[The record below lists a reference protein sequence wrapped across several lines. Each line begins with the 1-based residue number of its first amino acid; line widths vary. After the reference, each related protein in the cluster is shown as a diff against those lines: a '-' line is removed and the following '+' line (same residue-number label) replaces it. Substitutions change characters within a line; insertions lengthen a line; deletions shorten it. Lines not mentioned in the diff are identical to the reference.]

1 MLGWFIRAN
10 LKGIIIRFYMNIEE
24 VYDYCA
30 GIAGVEATFPFDEVT
45 LVLKLMGKM
54 IALIPLE
61 AEVKSISLKC
71 DPDKA
76 VALRQQYSCVQ
87 AAYHM
92 HKKYWNSI
100 ELSGEMPDE
109 EIKKWIHHS
118 IDEVVKKMP
127 KKKQQEYY
135 GKTEG

>member
-1 MLGWFIRAN
+1 
-10 LKGIIIRFYMNIEE
+10 MNIEE
-24 VYDYCA
+24 FYDYC
-30 GIAGVEATFPFDEVT
+30 ISIPGVEPTFPFDEVT
-45 LVLKLMGKM
+45 LVMKLMGKM
-54 IALIPLE
+54 IVLIPLDTE
-61 AEVKSISLKC
+61 EKTISLKC

-76 VALRQQYSCVQ
+76 IALRQKYSCVQ

-100 ELSGEMPDE
+100 ELSGNMPDE
-109 EIKKWIHHS
+109 ELKMLIHHS

>member
-1 MLGWFIRAN
+1 
-10 LKGIIIRFYMNIEE
+10 MNVEE
-24 VYDYCA
+24 LYDYC
-30 GIAGVEATFPFDEVT
+30 ISIPGVEPTFPFDEVT

-54 IALIPLE
+54 IALIPLD

-71 DPDKA
+71 DPEKA

-100 ELSGEMPDE
+100 ELSGDMPDE
-109 EIKKWIHHS
+109 ELKKWIHHS
-118 IDEVVKKMP
+118 IEEVIKKLS
-127 KKKQQEYY
+127 KKKQEEYY
-135 GKTEG
+135 GKGNE